1 MRIKTVVAA
10 SMGDALDRVREE
22 LGPDAVLMHTRM
34 TGKGARRT
42 VEITAA
48 LDPVGSVATP
58 RGGSIEGQA
67 FQYLEGQL
75 DGARRTVRRLQAG
88 DPLREWLIRADFLPD
103 VAERLA
109 KEASASPEPLTHVG
123 QLLTQRIRTADGLLP
138 LPDRSRRIA
147 LVGPPGAGKTTTLVK
162 LAAQASAA
170 SRTDAVLINLDSYR
184 PGAEEY
190 LSQVGDTLRVPVLSE
205 RSREVQKGLPDADGL
220 VLIDTDARIFLPDPG
235 SLAVR
240 ATLSAL
246 KPDVVALV
254 LPAPWRATDLKDV
267 LSRYACTGPTHLVFT
282 ALDQTVR
289 FGGVLSAAWVSGWP
303 VACVVTT
310 GRFDTGTRLLRIE
323 ALLQQMHSLWTVDS
337 GKDTQRAE

>member
-1 MRIKTVVAA
+1 MRIKTVVAT
-10 SMGDALDRVREE
+10 SMAEALDRVRQD

-34 TGKGARRT
+34 AGRGSQRT

-48 LDPVGSVATP
+48 LDPVTP
-58 RGGSIEGQA
+58 LTPPKGGSIEGQA

-75 DGARRTVRRLQAG
+75 AGARRAVRRLQAG
-88 DPLREWLIRADFLPD
+88 DPLREWLTRADFLPE
-103 VAERLA
+103 VAEQLTA
-109 KEASASPEPLTHVG
+109 AVPVEAEPLTHVG
-123 QLLTQRIRTADGLLP
+123 RLLAERIRSVDGLLP

-170 SRTDAVLINLDSYR
+170 SRTDGVLINLDSYR

-220 VLIDTDARIFLPDPG
+220 VLIDTDARLFQSDTG
-235 SLAVR
+235 SVAVR
-240 ATLSAL
+240 ATLASL
-246 KPDVVALV
+246 HPDVVALV
-254 LPAPWRATDLKDV
+254 LPAPWRATDLRDV
-267 LSRYACTGPTHLVFT
+267 LSRYACTRPTHLVFT

-289 FGGVLSAAWVSGWP
+289 FGSVLSAAWVSGWP

-310 GRFDTGTRLLRIE
+310 GRFDSGTRLLRIE
-323 ALLQQMHSLWTVDS
+323 ALLQQMHSLWPVEP
-337 GKDTQRAE
+337 GKDLQRVR